1 MSEEPLYRNGGIYD
15 ALHRDF
21 TEDIEFYL
29 EEARRADGPVLELAC
44 GTGRLTI
51 PIARAGVEIVGLD
64 RSRGMLAQA
73 REKAPEMTWISG
85 DARVFDL
92 GRRFALV
99 FMAFNS
105 MQHLHD
111 YQDVLKLLAR
121 VRAHL
126 RPGGHFVFD
135 LFNPNVAMLA
145 RDPSQIRPAF
155 LSSDIQVLES
165 SRYDDATQCV
175 HTTWRFPEA
184 VEELVLRCFFPQ
196 EIASLLERA
205 GLEVQAKYGDF
216 KRTTFAAGAPKQV
229 FVCRSRP

>member
-15 ALHRDF
+15 ALHQDF
-21 TEDIEFYL
+21 TEDVEFYL
-29 EEARRADGPVLELAC
+29 EEARRAEGPVLELAC

-64 RSRGMLAQA
+64 RSQGMLAQA
-73 REKAPEMTWISG
+73 RQKAPELTWISG

-92 GRRFALV
+92 GRRFGLV

-111 YQDVLKLLAR
+111 YRDVLKLLAR

-126 RPGGHFVFD
+126 RPGGHFLFD

-145 RDPSQIRPAF
+145 RDPAQIRPVFPGAEF
-155 LSSDIQVLES
+155 QVLES

-175 HTTWRFPEA
+175 HTTWRFPER

-196 EIASLLERA
+196 EIAGLLEWA
-205 GLEVQAKYGDF
+205 GLEVIAKYGDF
-216 KRTTFAAGAPKQV
+216 KRTPFVTGAPKQV
-229 FVCRSRP
+229 FLCR